1 MIMGGRVDDGCF
13 PSFSFNIRFL
23 MVEQNMA
30 LKITLR
36 NLVVIAIMVTTD
48 TKKIYIY
55 IIYLIYILICICIYI
70 YIYK

>member
-55 IIYLIYILICICIYI
+55 I
-70 YIYK
+70 

>member
-55 IIYLIYILICICIYI
+55 NIFNIHINMYMYLYLYI
-70 YIYK
+70 